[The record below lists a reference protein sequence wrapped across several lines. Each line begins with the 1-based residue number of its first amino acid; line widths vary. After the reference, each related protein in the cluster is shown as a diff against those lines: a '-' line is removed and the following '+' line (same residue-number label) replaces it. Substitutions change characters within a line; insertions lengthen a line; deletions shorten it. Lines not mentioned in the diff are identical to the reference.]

1 MGALKGLRDRL
12 RRTPNMSLSQLI
24 GEVHS
29 YLSSSEA
36 LDVDSAV
43 RVQGNLDIH
52 GATSGI
58 SVTRTDDQKT
68 KVSFGQDTQAHL
80 QGATQITGD
89 LAFAP
94 QKTKLLNDQGDA
106 VSFDDYLPQGG
117 GSDVFFG
124 AVAEDSDTGSKSIS
138 VTLESGETVAV
149 TLFQIHPDDHLTA
162 GTPLVVY
169 KTTGGYRAQ
178 PATWLA

>member
-1 MGALKGLRDRL
+1 MSACIRSGTPTSWRSA
-12 RRTPNMSLSQLI
+12 RRIISRHTGRWTP
-24 GEVHS
+24 
-29 YLSSSEA
+29 
-36 LDVDSAV
+36 
-43 RVQGNLDIH
+43 
-52 GATSGI
+52 
-58 SVTRTDDQKT
+58 VTARW
-68 KVSFGQDTQAHL
+68 
-80 QGATQITGD
+80 
-89 LAFAP
+89 P